1 MIEEHR
7 RRLAPHNVKYLT
19 CVKDSEAADAR
30 AQHDVEKLTR
40 DLELKFG
47 IKDNAEGQ
55 AAGNE

>member
-1 MIEEHR
+1 MWS
-7 RRLAPHNVKYLT
+7 T
-19 CVKDSEAADAR
+19 WEAANAR
-30 AQHDVEKLTR
+30 AQHDVKKLTR